1 MIVYFANDTKK
12 TSMKYLLF
20 ASSLLIAVVAS
31 AQPKI
36 GTLSPEI
43 TLKNLD
49 GKDISLSSLKGKV
62 VLIDFWASWCGPC
75 RKSMKHLSAI
85 YPALKAKGFEI
96 YGNSIDENKDDWK
109 KAVAADKI
117 SWLQV
122 NENGGW
128 NAPVANLWKIDQIPT
143 SYLLDR
149 QGKIVAR
156 DLEGRQLEAKINQLL
171 KD

>member
-1 MIVYFANDTKK
+1 MIEHSANDTKK
-12 TSMKYLLF
+12 NSMKYLLF
-20 ASSLLIAVVAS
+20 VTALLIAVVAS

-43 TLKNLD
+43 TLKDLN
-49 GKDISLSSLKGKV
+49 GKDLSLSSLKGKV

-85 YPALKAKGFEI
+85 YPALKTKGFEI
-96 YGNSIDENKDDWK
+96 YGISIDENKDDWK
-109 KAVAADKI
+109 KAVAADRI

-122 NENGGW
+122 NEDGGW

-143 SYLLDR
+143 SYLLDK

>member
-1 MIVYFANDTKK
+1 
-12 TSMKYLLF
+12 MKYLLF

-96 YGNSIDENKDDWK
+96 YGISIDENKDDWK

-143 SYLLDR
+143 SYLLDK

>member
-1 MIVYFANDTKK
+1 
-12 TSMKYLLF
+12 MKYFLF
-20 ASSLLIAVVAS
+20 ATALFLSVIAS

-43 TLKNLD
+43 TLKDVN
-49 GKDISLSSLKGKV
+49 GKEISLSSLKGKV

-85 YPALKAKGFEI
+85 YPALKTKGFEI
-96 YGNSIDENKDDWK
+96 YGISIDENTDDWK

-143 SYLLDR
+143 SYLLDK

-171 KD
+171 HAN

>member
-1 MIVYFANDTKK
+1 
-12 TSMKYLLF
+12 MKYLLF
-20 ASSLLIAVVAS
+20 ASFLLFAVVVS

-49 GKDISLSSLKGKV
+49 GKDVSLSSLKGKV

-96 YGNSIDENKDDWK
+96 YGISIDENKDDWK

-143 SYLLDR
+143 SYLLDK

>member
-1 MIVYFANDTKK
+1 
-12 TSMKYLLF
+12 MKYFLF
-20 ASSLLIAVVAS
+20 ASALLLSVIAS

-43 TLKNLD
+43 TLKDLN
-49 GKDISLSSLKGKV
+49 GKEVSLSSLKGKV

-85 YPALKAKGFEI
+85 YPTLKAKGFEI
-96 YGNSIDENKDDWK
+96 YGISIDENTEDWK

-143 SYLLDR
+143 SYLLDK

-156 DLEGRQLEAKINQLL
+156 DLEGRQLEAKINHLL
-171 KD
+171 NAN

>member
-1 MIVYFANDTKK
+1 
-12 TSMKYLLF
+12 MKYIFLATALLLS
-20 ASSLLIAVVAS
+20 AIAF

-36 GTLSPEI
+36 GTAAPEI
-43 TLKNLD
+43 TLKDIN

-85 YPALKAKGFEI
+85 YPSLKAKGFEI
-96 YGNSIDENKDDWK
+96 YGISIDENTDDWK

-143 SYLLDR
+143 SYLLDK

-156 DLEGRQLEAKINQLL
+156 DLEGRQLDEKINQLL
-171 KD
+171 KN

>member
-1 MIVYFANDTKK
+1 
-12 TSMKYLLF
+12 MKYLLF
-20 ASSLLIAVVAS
+20 ASFLLIAVVVS

-96 YGNSIDENKDDWK
+96 YGISIDENKDDWK

-143 SYLLDR
+143 SYLLDK

>member
-1 MIVYFANDTKK
+1 
-12 TSMKYLLF
+12 MKYLLMATF
-20 ASSLLIAVVAS
+20 VCISAIAS

-43 TLKNLD
+43 TLKD
-49 GKDISLSSLKGKV
+49 MQGKEISLSSLKGKV

-85 YPALKAKGFEI
+85 YPSLKTKGFEI
-96 YGNSIDENKDDWK
+96 YGISIDENIEDWK

-117 SWLQV
+117 AWLQV

-143 SYLLDR
+143 SYLLDK

-156 DLEGRQLEAKINQLL
+156 DLEGRQLDAKINELL
-171 KD
+171 KN